1 MMAVLLPKGGL
12 VPAARLS
19 KADQQVYARRAAPGM
34 PLGHSAAGR
43 DCIRTYP
50 PQNGSGFP
58 ARHGIAQKQYIRI
71 VGYKNPA
78 PAHTTARGTWTF
90 FLRGV
95 LDADSKYYF
104 WNLLFHVRMMRFL
117 FSPAQTALYLISFG
131 MILTFPETP
140 GRVTLERV

>member
-1 MMAVLLPKGGL
+1 MMAVLLPKGGQ
-12 VPAARLS
+12 VPATRLS
-19 KADQQVYARRAAPGM
+19 KAGQQVYARRAASGM
-34 PLGHSAAGR
+34 PIDHSAAGR
-43 DCIRTYP
+43 DCIRTHP
-50 PQNGSGFP
+50 PKNGS
-58 ARHGIAQKQYIRI
+58 
-71 VGYKNPA
+71 
-78 PAHTTARGTWTF
+78 
-90 FLRGV
+90 GV